1 MFKSPALIAL
11 MILALIAAGS
21 LEAAAMSSF
30 ADLPSDH
37 WIYDELIKLVDAGL
51 VEEYGRGEVLRTRP
65 QLTRYEVALIV
76 GRVHS
81 RLENQEMALVEDSLL
96 EASSSDWTAGDLD
109 GVFRTM
115 DRPLWERI
123 FIHMITIDERPDFAA
138 KTQEEI
144 ARLRHVAG
152 EAATALMVLTGEL
165 DSEMSVLGLPAA
177 SMSVSGGL
185 NSIFQEIGQLGFSKI
200 ATGGPVGLMSEV
212 EPVFLSR
219 AIHVERTALK
229 RPFAW

>member
-1 MFKSPALIAL
+1 
-11 MILALIAAGS
+11 
-21 LEAAAMSSF
+21 MSSF

-123 FIHMITIDERPDFAA
+123 FIYMITIDGRPDFAA
-138 KTQEEI
+138 RTQEES

-152 EAATALMVLTGEL
+152 EAAAALMVLTGEL
-165 DSEMSVLGLPAA
+165 GSEMSALGLPTA
-177 SMSVSGGL
+177 SMGVGGGL
-185 NSIFQEIGQLGFSKI
+185 NTISRELGQLGFSKI
-200 ATGGPVGLMSEV
+200 ATGLSIGFMSEV
-212 EPVFLSR
+212 EPVFLSPAVHAER
-219 AIHVERTALK
+219 AAVEL
-229 RPFAW
+229 PFAW